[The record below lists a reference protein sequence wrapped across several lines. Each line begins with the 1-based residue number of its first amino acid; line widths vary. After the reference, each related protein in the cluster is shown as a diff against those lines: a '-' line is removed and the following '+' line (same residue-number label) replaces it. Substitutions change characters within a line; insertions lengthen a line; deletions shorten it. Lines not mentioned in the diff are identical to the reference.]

1 MAMNSTSN
9 NSTSNIRLTLGI
21 LGTKVVFQSKKY
33 FFFFFL
39 HITIMIFINYQNN

>member
-33 FFFFFL
+33 FFFFFG
-39 HITIMIFINYQNN
+39 ISQFINYQNN

>member
-39 HITIMIFINYQNN
+39 AYHNNDIYKLSK